1 MQADLTLVQN
11 HNVTITLYPNDEEK
25 ASITKM
31 VVDGASVED
40 ASFIVLK
47 NRLRRDI
54 GEGAPQFFPTPAVK
68 EGE

>member
-1 MQADLTLVQN
+1 MQTNLTMVKDQTT
-11 HNVTITLYPNDEEK
+11 TITLYADDEEQMK
-25 ASITKM
+25 ITKLM
-31 VVDGASVED
+31 AEGAKEED

-68 EGE
+68 DE